1 MDTAS
6 IDLFWSQGRRE
17 SSWSSVTS
25 RPPVSLHDPLPVLDL
40 DALQVALTR
49 LDHSPQKG
57 KAYVGRSGALSHRRP
72 PSRSS
77 RRSSADSLQ
86 LLLDQ
91 QDLDTD
97 LVIPRVVNIEVQF
110 EGKAKDRKQKER
122 QVAGKQTGSF
132 KEHRDERQ
140 FACKQIR
147 DVKDHREETDINHT
161 QAEDTKEHKKQRH
174 FPCRDTRDF
183 KNHSLS
189 FREELNDALEAKH
202 KPERKQEESNK
213 PRGLDARQEIRRK
226 LFENRYRRSD
236 ASVGGSN
243 PLLNNFSSESEESF
257 RRIKEEVAR
266 LAAKRRSSSDI
277 SDSRTPSDYSFSCGS
292 AQEDERRESLR
303 RWSEE
308 RESVFDSASLLLD
321 KNLEENRSSSEADV
335 VISDRE
341 SIADSGLVNRR
352 TVITINEKKSKS
364 ASSLTPEEPTTP
376 LWVRDLQTRR
386 SLRGKDQAPPRLIP
400 IEIDQ
405 DFEGGINVSIV
416 SQTEPNRKD
425 STSRMYV
432 RQSDSENRPS
442 RASAFNVRR
451 TIEKRQIQQERRERR
466 ALREKIREQL
476 RSLSEG
482 RERKDSSTSHGSSVH
497 LSQNSVRSKSMSSL
511 DQDQED
517 FRSESPLFKVQS
529 SPTLEKEKEEVRS
542 YLFGVSNLTESGD
555 VSPTSREDTQ
565 LTSRDTAQPS
575 DNQQEPRK
583 TYGFVRPQ
591 PWQWTQS
598 WDSLKT
604 AREEVNERKSRKVSK
619 SVDSVQNSSDVGSRQ
634 SSFQSSILELGSSKP
649 SWQDYNLRQT
659 EHRTHLLSSVISP
672 PLDSLESTSS
682 CPPVLSTLD
691 PDTAKRDNLSPVRE
705 EFSPNNPPVPP
716 PRRNRLSSSTGQ
728 ITLEEEDKPNWIR
741 LAKERRSLRAA
752 KQVDQL
758 SDRASTA
765 SKEPEWV
772 ARARKKLES
781 LNVTLTSTTDFS
793 CASSCVTESSSAW
806 SRGGLDALDDLKEET
821 SRIGEELAEE
831 ASARVNEELGLH
843 KDSSRMLEHNT
854 ERSREP
860 SAERPRV
867 SFEPSA
873 TEASDGDS
881 SRRLRTR
888 KPQKDEVRFGDL
900 KHDWGGA
907 QTKATK
913 TSNGKQKEMRF
924 GEIQVKETLPEPPER
939 TKAMR
944 FGDHVPSSST
954 QKAQSNS
961 SATNGSRPVMRFGD
975 TPLNL
980 FPASEPKGPQS
991 SSKFE
996 SVAGPDPT
1004 KMTAEQLNQNV
1015 EEYDFPIPTG
1025 NEDASELMRFLEE
1038 SLKRTEVVPEVVI
1051 LEDHRPK
1058 PKSILKRRSV
1068 ENVLH
1073 ELKREERGE
1082 VLQKV
1087 EHRKSASFD
1096 WDSVGKGAD
1105 AGLDNMGHTR
1115 NIVHRLSREHHKPHS
1130 DTLHKAKPQPQ
1141 PPQQHQHNPTTITTT
1156 TATTTATNG
1165 SFFNVKLRHVSS
1177 NKREPAVTNE
1187 PLRFHSE
1194 HSLHRRPQ
1202 AVCLN
1207 TERHSGDFSS
1217 LNTFTSSREIRLEPR
1232 RISTTGGD
1240 SHGSSSAS
1248 SQESLSDSGGV
1259 LSHCETDRAVSEVKD
1274 DDDHRYENNKTTIR
1288 KLRTTD
1294 IPRRDEDRRVTK
1306 RDTSSDH
1313 DSRRDL
1319 LPKPTV
1325 SSTITCTSRKVVT
1338 VGSKSVRELLQRV
1351 QEPPSPAWGT
1361 CRTGRGLATTEPKD
1375 DINVP
1380 LHGDPL
1386 VSASNVD
1393 EMEADF
1399 ILTSSARLHDSSD
1412 THNLNFQ
1419 LDLNSQSNL
1428 HPQPHPHLQPH
1439 LFPQSHL
1446 LSDVPQHRSETTSS
1460 LLGPED
1466 NCAPGAVDRV
1476 VLVST
1481 DESLNKTD
1489 ESVEGEDSAKLG
1501 ESSSE
1506 SENTTK
1512 NHQEMIDAN
1521 QEDHKEEKQE
1531 NSKLEIYCEEEA
1543 TVSEQLGSLD
1553 THQDLLTPHQSTL
1566 TIHPAYLAS
1575 YQLTPVVVQ
1584 SPATIEEEQRPS
1596 LHTASSNPSSTQ
1608 EDNTSSTTPQIGY
1621 RHQTPDHFDDCP
1633 GPSTYYHHDGRTTF
1647 SSHHGAHASFNHH
1660 RGSHASF
1667 THHEGSHVSFT
1678 HHEGSHASSLPRT
1691 EGPTTKLPAKMF
1703 SFTFSADQ
1711 KTRPETFFTELEE
1724 DSLVHLKTQK
1734 EVENIRRTEGM
1745 KTFTVITN
1753 PRDVL
1758 KHDSHSDRTSV
1769 NGHVIT
1775 PPMASHT
1782 PPMAS
1787 HAHLSKSKSNK
1798 IGPHSQKLSEQCAK
1812 SSGEVPIKPYR
1823 MKTTSQSHTSG
1834 GERRKIEDKAVEGSH
1849 HKHKVHQVT
1858 VEVVNDEDQRKIS
1871 SKRREEERRR
1881 SSLLEWEALQR
1892 QRLEDEEK
1900 NRINKN
1906 LSMKPVST
1914 KIKELVKMH
1923 GSFMSMF
1930 SKDKKTDINGTVDGK
1945 DDIVFRK
1952 MSSENLHSDLKN
1964 DSIKEIPMVPM
1975 KSPYIVKK
1983 LLSPTKHT
1991 SSYEESQRRSRRD
2004 SSKSPT
2010 RRSSSATRKDSSKTR
2025 ASEDKKDHTSHRI
2038 LTESNWKNSATNRPT
2053 TSAIGQKL
2061 RSSSSPSSRR
2071 RKTPI
2076 TSSSPDR
2083 SERSREKDT
2092 LSKPRGSHSAE
2103 PRASESRLRA
2113 RDRDDSSKSSKKFS
2127 PPVPPKPINL
2137 HEKTQSY
2144 PSPYLEVKRRE
2155 SADREKDKDK
2165 CQTSFSFEKRM
2176 SEGRSSIKDP
2186 KNRKEWLNKMLNT
2199 LSSEQIS
2206 SLDRTSPTS
2215 PSAATA
2221 TPPLSPSKLR
2231 SNRNIYRDSLQ
2242 TEEDPDE
2249 MLQNFTPVPP
2259 ARRSTPSSKLS
2270 AKPQHSTP
2278 TKYTTPS
2285 TSIASPKASASS
2297 SIPVTPIKPAVPPK
2311 YLSTFLA
2318 MSSTDH
2324 VDITCASKTN
2334 ASFPSTPTSL
2344 RSSVRE
2350 ALQSDQSQVCN
2361 GRRGPVSLSSILGD
2375 CSSRSSSMTSTPL
2388 TSPRATP
2395 ERVLKRDSLDLTSK
2409 LDVILESSL
2418 RDGRR
2423 VTVPGDE
2430 HKENIA
2436 PSPSTKRNKEPCEK
2450 DIEEKESSNVPLAS
2464 SFTSS
2469 FRLRDRS
2476 EERRRGTR
2484 REDEDRSPQREIK
2497 SSWQP
2502 SVHKPFTFTKPSV
2515 TLKAMTSGVDP
2526 QRVATSKTSSLHK
2539 DNVPHTSYLSSC
2551 LVPGHHDNK
2560 KYSPDKNNSIV
2571 RKSEV
2576 RDNPDS
2582 FTSRY
2587 AHERL
2592 SLRGRVPESPYK
2604 GATENSSAV
2613 GGEGRRLSSKGYEP
2627 LSSRFSKERS
2637 SLRSREPS
2645 ERSTPDRDT
2654 GPVSLSTILSK
2665 DDGTKDSP
2673 IPEEPS
2679 NFQFKPNLS
2688 FSEEMNDLTHR
2699 YRTDM
2704 AIRRSS
2710 SEDTSSGRLPHA
2722 TTYDSDDVFDN
2733 NSTQDGGD
2741 KTRESS
2747 LEPQSK
2753 ESSPAREVRV
2763 VRQCKNNKEKS
2774 PGRRAAKES
2783 SPSPSGP
2790 KGLPKTSS
2798 TSPSKSRSRVVRRN
2812 SSLKRYRPEDQ
2823 GGSVRIKKERKDSED
2838 DPADHKDETIVQN
2851 DAGWTKTKTTVRRA
2865 RLGSSEK
2872 ARQIVRTNS
2881 GKTRKEKTFK
2891 ANASKDLEDWAAG
2904 TSVQGKL
2911 MKKEGQKFSHETEE
2925 EVKGGQRTSKS
2936 VVRRVVRRG
2945 SRRLSGGGE
2954 LLTETKETSS
2964 TGASKDGAV
2973 VGEGSGRE
2981 GGGQEVQKKQE
2992 EDENEGAVVVAVEDG
3007 VSRRMKTKTDGER
3020 YMTQSVCDK
3029 GGRTTY
3035 TTEGVNNKTTNSLEV
3050 IGGDDFDAKREVQ
3063 GRTGHRVVVERTKDN
3078 LGRPSTVVKKIT
3090 SQSRVVITKT
3100 KRKLPVVV

>member
-1096 WDSVGKGAD
+1096 WDSV
-1105 AGLDNMGHTR
+1105 
-1115 NIVHRLSREHHKPHS
+1115 
-1130 DTLHKAKPQPQ
+1130 
-1141 PPQQHQHNPTTITTT
+1141 
-1156 TATTTATNG
+1156 
-1165 SFFNVKLRHVSS
+1165 
-1177 NKREPAVTNE
+1177 
-1187 PLRFHSE
+1187 
-1194 HSLHRRPQ
+1194 
-1202 AVCLN
+1202 
-1207 TERHSGDFSS
+1207 
-1217 LNTFTSSREIRLEPR
+1217 
-1232 RISTTGGD
+1232 
-1240 SHGSSSAS
+1240 
-1248 SQESLSDSGGV
+1248 
-1259 LSHCETDRAVSEVKD
+1259 
-1274 DDDHRYENNKTTIR
+1274 
-1288 KLRTTD
+1288 
-1294 IPRRDEDRRVTK
+1294 
-1306 RDTSSDH
+1306 
-1313 DSRRDL
+1313 
-1319 LPKPTV
+1319 
-1325 SSTITCTSRKVVT
+1325 
-1338 VGSKSVRELLQRV
+1338 
-1351 QEPPSPAWGT
+1351 
-1361 CRTGRGLATTEPKD
+1361 
-1375 DINVP
+1375 
-1380 LHGDPL
+1380 
-1386 VSASNVD
+1386 
-1393 EMEADF
+1393 
-1399 ILTSSARLHDSSD
+1399 
-1412 THNLNFQ
+1412 
-1419 LDLNSQSNL
+1419 
-1428 HPQPHPHLQPH
+1428 
-1439 LFPQSHL
+1439 
-1446 LSDVPQHRSETTSS
+1446 
-1460 LLGPED
+1460 
-1466 NCAPGAVDRV
+1466 
-1476 VLVST
+1476 
-1481 DESLNKTD
+1481 
-1489 ESVEGEDSAKLG
+1489 
-1501 ESSSE
+1501 
-1506 SENTTK
+1506 
-1512 NHQEMIDAN
+1512 
-1521 QEDHKEEKQE
+1521 
-1531 NSKLEIYCEEEA
+1531 
-1543 TVSEQLGSLD
+1543 
-1553 THQDLLTPHQSTL
+1553 
-1566 TIHPAYLAS
+1566 
-1575 YQLTPVVVQ
+1575 
-1584 SPATIEEEQRPS
+1584 EEEQRPS